1 MNNFLRNSR
10 FPNWL
15 DCNEN
20 APQHKNGRG
29 HWGRTLLRG
38 QVNRFATGVDALAA
52 GDVEH
57 ASFSQT
63 MFIFVLI
70 KLASVLTTLLLLHAM
85 SDRLVQG
92 FTGPL
97 DQCL

>member
-1 MNNFLRNSR
+1 MNNVLRNSR

-20 APQHKNGRG
+20 APRHKKGRG
-29 HWGRTLLRG
+29 HWCRTILRG
-38 QVNRFATGVDALAA
+38 QVNPFATGVDALVA

-70 KLASVLTTLLLLHAM
+70 KLASELTMLLLLHTM
-85 SDRLVQG
+85 GDRLVQG

-97 DQCL
+97 NQYL